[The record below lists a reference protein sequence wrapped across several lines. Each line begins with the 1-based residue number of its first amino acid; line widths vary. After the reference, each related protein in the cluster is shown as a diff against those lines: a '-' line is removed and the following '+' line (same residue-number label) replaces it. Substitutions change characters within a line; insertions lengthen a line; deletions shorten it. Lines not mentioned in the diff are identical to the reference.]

1 MDQPFVLLDARFAF
15 VDALSD
21 SRRLLRVEAE
31 SVLFFDKKRLKRP
44 SLTRIVRDL
53 ELIDKS
59 RYILLADELA

>member
-1 MDQPFVLLDARFAF
+1 MLLDARFAF

-21 SRRLLRVEAE
+21 SRQLLRVEAE
-31 SVLFFDKKRLKRP
+31 SVLFFDEKRLKRP